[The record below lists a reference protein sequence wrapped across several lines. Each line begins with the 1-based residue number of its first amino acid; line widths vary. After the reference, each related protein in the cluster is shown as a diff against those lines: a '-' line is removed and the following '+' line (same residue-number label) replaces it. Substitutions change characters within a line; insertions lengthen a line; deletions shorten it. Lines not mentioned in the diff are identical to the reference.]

1 MSHSPHPAPAT
12 ATPVRQLVLASTS
25 PFRRELLE
33 RLRLPFE
40 TGAPSVDEAPREG
53 EPPRALVQRLAEA
66 KARAVGPRFP
76 NALIIGSDQVACI
89 NGEVLG
95 KPGSRERAIGQLRRA
110 SGQDVSFE
118 TGLCLYD
125 AVSDRAQV
133 CCESYRVRFRRL
145 TDAEIAGYVDL
156 EQPLNCAGSFKSE
169 GLGVALF
176 ERMDGA
182 DPTSLIG
189 LPLIRLLSLL
199 RSAGVD
205 PLLQ

>member
-1 MSHSPHPAPAT
+1 M
-12 ATPVRQLVLASTS
+12 RQLVLASTS

-40 TGAPSVDEAPREG
+40 TAAPSVDECRHDG

-66 KARAVGPRFP
+66 KARAVAPRFP
-76 NALIIGSDQVACI
+76 GALIIGSDQVACI
-89 NGEVLG
+89 EGEVLG
-95 KPGSRERAIGQLRRA
+95 KPGSRERAIGQLRQA
-110 SGQDVSFE
+110 SGKEVAFE

-125 AVSDRAQV
+125 ANRDLAAV
-133 CCESYRVRFRRL
+133 CCETYRVKFRQL
-145 TDAEIAGYVDL
+145 SDAEISGYIDR

-182 DPTSLIG
+182 DPSSLIG

-199 RSAGVD
+199 RDAGVD